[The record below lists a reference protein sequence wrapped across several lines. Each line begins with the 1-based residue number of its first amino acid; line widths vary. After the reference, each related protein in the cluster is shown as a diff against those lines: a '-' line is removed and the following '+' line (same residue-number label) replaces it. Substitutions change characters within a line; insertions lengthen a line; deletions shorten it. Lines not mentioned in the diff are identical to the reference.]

1 VNQTSTEQNKAVI
14 LEVLTTA
21 FNSGKDFTA
30 LEKYVHPDFAQHNPT
45 IPGGRD
51 GLRSYAA
58 SPPDMLRYEPGAI
71 VAEGDGQAD
80 RAGCGAG
87 WPGQGARPSPRKRCS
102 TRRTHF
108 HPPPSTTSAPTAGT
122 DTPDRDTP
130 PPASNGRLTYP
141 AAPPIRPNSATSR
154 HVFR

>member
-58 SPPDMLRYEPGAI
+58 SLPDTLRYEPGAI
-71 VAEGDGQAD
+71 VAEGDIVMVHG
-80 RAGCGAG
+80 RYSGATE
-87 WPGQGARPSPRKRCS
+87 RPLLAVDIFRFEDDLVVEHWDVVQEEVPVDL
-102 TRRTHF
+102 T
-108 HPPPSTTSAPTAGT
+108 TAGLPMF
-122 DTPDRDTP
+122 DAPRHD
-130 PPASNGRLTYP
+130 PA
-141 AAPPIRPNSATSR
+141 
-154 HVFR
+154 